1 MNGATADE
9 AREAGAASPEGLATP
24 APEALPDDPQGRRWR
39 PAAGVPDAALARL
52 VGAAVADDAAIE
64 PWIGPRNSVGAR
76 YFRCYLATEVG
87 RAREPIVFGLQ
98 HSGPFPGNS
107 WIEVAEYRSELTLP
121 DGRIVEVPDEIELRL
136 FAHLAELVP
145 TGGHLMAEYESPAR
159 RLTARALA
167 LGVPPVATPLGA
179 VLRAVGC
186 GAAIRDWYIPEGGRE
201 GARKL
206 QGFRAV
212 DAAHERRRAAEMVV
226 QLETFLADERDL
238 DWDVLGFTR
247 PIARTALT
255 ELAALAGAPLDER
268 SARP

>member
-1 MNGATADE
+1 MNGATGGDGQT
-9 AREAGAASPEGLATP
+9 AGAEGPAGLTLP
-24 APEALPDDPQGRRWR
+24 APEPLPDDPHGRRWR
-39 PAAGVPDAALARL
+39 AATTEPGAALARL

-76 YFRCYLATEVG
+76 YFRCYLMTEAG
-87 RAREPIVFGLQ
+87 RTREPVVFGLQ
-98 HSGPFPGNS
+98 HSGPFPGNN
-107 WIEVAEYRSELTLP
+107 WVEVAEYRDVLTIP
-121 DGRIVEVPDEIELRL
+121 DGRVVEVPDEIELRL

-159 RLTARALA
+159 TLTARALA

-179 VLRAVGC
+179 TLRAVGC

-201 GARKL
+201 GPRKL

-212 DAAHERRRAAEMVV
+212 DAAHERRRAAEMVP

-247 PIARTALT
+247 PIARDALK
-255 ELAALAGAPLDER
+255 ELQALASAPPDG
-268 SARP
+268 